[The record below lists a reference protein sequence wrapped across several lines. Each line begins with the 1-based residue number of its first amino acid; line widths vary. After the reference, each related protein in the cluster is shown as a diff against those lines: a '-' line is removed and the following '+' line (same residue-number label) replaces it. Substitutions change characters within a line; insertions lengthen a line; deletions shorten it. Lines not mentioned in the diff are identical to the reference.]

1 MPAACLLTRMIV
13 QLCVAVGAAQSLVL
27 LSWTQASRHPQR
39 WRLLALVC
47 AAHGASLLEL
57 LDFPPLAGL
66 LDAHALWHAATPA
79 VTFGWYAFLAE
90 DCRTFW
96 PPHEEDPKRVN

>member
-66 LDAHALWHAATPA
+66 LDAHALWA
-79 VTFGWYAFLAE
+79 LAE
-90 DCRTFW
+90 AGVAHAFA
-96 PPHEEDPKRVN
+96 PPPVKALLMAQLRARRAAAGG